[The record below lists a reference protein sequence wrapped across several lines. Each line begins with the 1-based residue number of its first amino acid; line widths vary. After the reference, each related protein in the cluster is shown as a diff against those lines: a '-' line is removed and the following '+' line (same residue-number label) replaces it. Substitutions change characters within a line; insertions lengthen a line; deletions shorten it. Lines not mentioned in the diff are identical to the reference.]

1 MTNRT
6 GLALETA
13 KLCPQGAGVRL
24 RSHSFGGAV
33 VTDVMVDKTA
43 ARRLRKPAGRY
54 ITIEGEPDCD
64 AVSVL
69 LAKAIVQFLPVRGKL
84 LAAGLGN
91 PSVTHDSLGALTV
104 RSIAPKSGGTISV
117 TALETDIAAR
127 TGIETALMVRAV
139 AQEIG
144 ADCIL
149 AIDALACSEISRI
162 GKTVQITD
170 AGIIPGSGAANHRT
184 EISRRTMGIPVV
196 AVGVPTAAEL
206 SALTDRSEHKGYL
219 VSAGNVDIL
228 TKIWAE
234 SIAQAVNRIAENAH
248 LKPKKKQ

>member
-1 MTNRT
+1 MNQRT

-13 KLCPQGAGVRL
+13 RLCPQGAGVRL
-24 RSHSFGGAV
+24 RSHAFGGAV
-33 VTDVMVDKTA
+33 VTDVMVDKSA

-64 AVSVL
+64 EVSVL
-69 LAKAIVQFLPVRGKL
+69 LSKALLRFLPARGKL
-84 LAAGLGN
+84 LVAGLGN
-91 PSVTHDSLGALTV
+91 PAVTHDSLGAFAV
-104 RSIAPKSGGTISV
+104 RSIAPKTGGAISV

-127 TGIETALMVRAV
+127 TGIETAQMVRAV
-139 AQEIG
+139 AEEIG

-149 AIDALACSEISRI
+149 AIDALACSDIARI

-184 EISRRTMGIPVV
+184 EISRRTMGIPAV

-206 SALTDRSEHKGYL
+206 SAITGKSEDNGYL

-228 TKIWAE
+228 TKTWAE
-234 SIAQAVNRIAENAH
+234 VIAEAVNRIAEKAH
-248 LKPKKKQ
+248 IKPKKQL